1 MDVGWHGVVFIW
13 VVFLWPV
20 FISIAYLIWK
30 GSVIPRLGVFFLLS
44 IVAGYIIM
52 VAVNFLLMIGARFI
66 RGESIF
72 IISVVAFFVSPLFST
87 HYLSRK
93 FELTEKTQLK
103 KKDLGAYH

>member
-1 MDVGWHGVVFIW
+1 MDVGWQGVIFIW

-30 GSVIPRLGVFFLLS
+30 GTVISRLGVFFILS

-52 VAVNFLLMIGARFI
+52 VAVNFLLMIGACFI

-72 IISVVAFFVSPLFST
+72 IVSVVAFIVPPLLST

-93 FELTEKTQLK
+93 FEITGCPVSKDKT
-103 KKDLGAYH
+103 